1 MPIATKSGAI
11 WDLNVNI
18 KSNAPISR
26 LISLNHPIGVQFA
39 NSNHVANVQLSDTID
54 KRLVPCKDFVLLF
67 RDKAIEEYYPTA
79 LAVDGSSRQA
89 LFFSVLP
96 DFRP

>member
-39 NSNHVANVQLSDTID
+39 NENHVANVQLADTID
-54 KRLVPCKDFVLLF
+54 KRLVPCKDFVLLY
-67 RDKAIEEYYPTA
+67 RDRAIENFYPTA
-79 LAVDGSSRQA
+79 LAVDGPSKRA

>member
-18 KSNAPISR
+18 RSNSPISR

-39 NSNHVANVQLSDTID
+39 LSNTVVNVQLSDTID
-54 KRLVPCKDFVLLF
+54 KKLVPCKDFVLLF
-67 RDKAIEEYYPTA
+67 RDNAIE
-79 LAVDGSSRQA
+79 D
-89 LFFSVLP
+89 
-96 DFRP
+96 